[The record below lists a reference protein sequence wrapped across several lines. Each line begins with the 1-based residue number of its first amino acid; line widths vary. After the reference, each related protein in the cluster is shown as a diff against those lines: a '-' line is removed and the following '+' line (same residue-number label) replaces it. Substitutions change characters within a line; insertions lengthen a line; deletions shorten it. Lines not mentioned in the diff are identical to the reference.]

1 MNKRF
6 VIIIVLGLLLSTI
19 IVGLLIP
26 KAKVYKYAY
35 TINYSDEN
43 NNSYV
48 INIPSSYDNIKV
60 SNSSDEFIVNFS
72 DTNKEVLKYSLT
84 PYLMD
89 NKTINLSSSDIGEY
103 NNIVLSSIINNDEK
117 ILINA
122 SIDDDS
128 SYDIY
133 LDRSDCNSVTLSL
146 YKDNTYRYFY
156 TFGSNTGIPKYMDGK
171 YTYDVNKIINNISK
185 YKEETKKVII
195 TNYKDI
201 YETYIENKELQ
212 ELLNEINVD
221 LDVCLTE

>member
-60 SNSSDEFIVNFS
+60 SNSSDEVIVNFS

-133 LDRSDCNSVTLSL
+133 LDRSDCNSVTLAL
-146 YKDNTYRYFY
+146 YKDNTYR
-156 TFGSNTGIPKYMDGK
+156 
-171 YTYDVNKIINNISK
+171 
-185 YKEETKKVII
+185 
-195 TNYKDI
+195 
-201 YETYIENKELQ
+201 
-212 ELLNEINVD
+212 
-221 LDVCLTE
+221 